1 MEKTKESEQ
10 KEGSVVLRRSV
21 PGLTSME
28 RALGRMV
35 EDVTGRPWGSPWFG
49 LERPWRLGFLEG
61 QETRIPA
68 LEIVEEKDDMVIK
81 AELPGMKKEDVEVRL
96 ADNLLTIKGEKR
108 QEEEIKKKGYY
119 YCDRS
124 FGSFERSIE
133 IPREVQSDKGRASF
147 KDGVLEIRLP
157 KTEAAKKKEVKLKVD

>member
-1 MEKTKESEQ
+1 MEKTKESGQ

-21 PGLTSME
+21 PGLTRAE
-28 RALGRMV
+28 RTLGKMV
-35 EDVTGRPWGSPWFG
+35 EDVFGRPWGGPWFG

-68 LEIVEEKDDMVIK
+68 LEIVEEKDDIVIK
-81 AELPGMKKEDVEVRL
+81 AELPGMKKEDVEVQL
-96 ADNLLTIKGEKR
+96 ADNLLTIKGEKK
-108 QEEEIKKKGYY
+108 QEEEKKEKGYY
-119 YCDRS
+119 YCERS

-133 IPREVQSDKGRASF
+133 IPREVQTEKGRANF

-157 KTEAAKKKEVKLKVD
+157 KTEAAKKKEIKLKVE